1 MTRRRP
7 IVFDIDEV
15 EFDEED
21 IFEPDPVADE
31 PLGAE
36 RLEAAPEPEAE
47 PGAAPRGRRGGR
59 RRREADPVAD
69 ADGRGDA
76 RGEAVFTPAPLK
88 KKRRWSWLK
97 VFTVGISGLAALAL
111 SLSLYAFVEDLLARV
126 PALGWLAA
134 VLTALVIAG
143 LVGMVLR
150 EWLAIRHLKQIED
163 LRRRADDAVLTD
175 DPADAR
181 DVLADLIALYDDRPA
196 TARGRKALKS
206 HMREVIDGRDLIA
219 LGERE
224 VLSPL
229 DRQAVT
235 HIVSSARRVAAVTAL
250 SPRALVDIAYVVFAA
265 LSLVRQIATIYGGRP
280 GTLGFLRVL
289 RHAIAHLAVT
299 GGMAATDSLI
309 GEVIGKGIAAKLSAR
324 LGEGIVNGLM
334 TARLGLAA
342 LDVLRPLPFHG
353 TRRPRINDV
362 MSEIAKIAPKDD
374 K

>member
-1 MTRRRP
+1 MNKRRP

-15 EFDEED
+15 EFD
-21 IFEPDPVADE
+21 DE
-31 PLGAE
+31 AF
-36 RLEAAPEPEAE
+36 EPEAPEVEAFE
-47 PGAAPRGRRGGR
+47 PLPEREAEPEPAAASPTAGRRSGRRG
-59 RRREADPVAD
+59 RREADPINEPESRAAPV
-69 ADGRGDA
+69 
-76 RGEAVFTPAPLK
+76 VTPAPLRRR
-88 KKRRWSWLK
+88 RRWSWLS

-111 SLSLYAFVEDLLARV
+111 SISLYAFVEDLLARI

-134 VLTALVIAG
+134 VLTALVVVG
-143 LVGMVLR
+143 LFGMVLR
-150 EWLAIRHLKQIED
+150 EWLAIRHLKQIEN
-163 LRRRADDAVLTD
+163 LRRRADEAVATD

-181 DVLADLIALYDDRPA
+181 DVLADLIDLYGDRPA

-229 DRQAVT
+229 DRQAT
-235 HIVSSARRVAAVTAL
+235 TQIVASARRVAAVTAL

-265 LSLVRQIATIYGGRP
+265 LSLVRQIAMIYGGRP

-362 MSEIAKIAPKDD
+362 MAEIAKIAPKDD
-374 K
+374 R